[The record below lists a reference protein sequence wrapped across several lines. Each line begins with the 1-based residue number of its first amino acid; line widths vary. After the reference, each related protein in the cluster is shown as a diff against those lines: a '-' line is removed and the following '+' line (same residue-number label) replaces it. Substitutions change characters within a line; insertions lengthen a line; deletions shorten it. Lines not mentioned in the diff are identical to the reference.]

1 MKTITKTFYVN
12 DIYLEAIKS
21 NFDRSIVIR
30 HKDETEI
37 TGISCHATNKIQI
50 SWQEPEKKIE
60 ITESEFENILESLK
74 EKTQWRSY
82 LDIIEKELK
91 QKLFGAS
98 DE

>member
-37 TGISCHATNKIQI
+37 EGIGCPATNKIQI
-50 SWQEPEKKIE
+50 SWQEPEKKVE
-60 ITESEFENILESLK
+60 ITESEFDAICSNYKLNGEDCEKHSLIIAIK
-74 EKTQWRSY
+74 N
-82 LDIIEKELK
+82 DI
-91 QKLFGAS
+91 FGAS

>member
-1 MKTITKTFYVN
+1 MKTITKTFYVSDEN
-12 DIYLEAIKS
+12 LQKIKTDIGLI
-21 NFDRSIVIR
+21 
-30 HKDETEI
+30 
-37 TGISCHATNKIQI
+37 GIFENKNSLDKNQIQI

-60 ITESEFENILESLK
+60 ITESEFENVLESLK

-98 DE
+98 DENK

>member
-21 NFDRSIVIR
+21 EFDRSIVIR
-30 HKDETEI
+30 QRDEAGLD
-37 TGISCHATNKIQI
+37 GIAYPATNKIQI

-60 ITESEFENILESLK
+60 ITESEFDELAKEWNRTPSEK
-74 EKTQWRSY
+74 EKFNFLRQR
-82 LDIIEKELK
+82 
-91 QKLFGAS
+91 LFGAS